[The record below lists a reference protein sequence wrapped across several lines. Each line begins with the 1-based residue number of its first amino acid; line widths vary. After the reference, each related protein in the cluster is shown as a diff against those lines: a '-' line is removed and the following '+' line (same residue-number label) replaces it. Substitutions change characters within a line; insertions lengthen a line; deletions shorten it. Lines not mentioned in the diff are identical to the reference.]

1 MSSKIMMVERRV
13 RSVAV
18 VVTVALVLT
27 AGAVQAGLI
36 SSAPSYNFRAWYL
49 VTEHTGFLVTSEY
62 VDEAACQRN
71 RNATSIC
78 HSGRTLI
85 DQERNKPAVR

>member
-18 VVTVALVLT
+18 VVTVALVLA

-36 SSAPSYNFRAWYL
+36 SRAPSYNFQAWYL

-62 VDEAACQRN
+62 ADEAACQRK
-71 RNATSIC
+71 RNATSVC
-78 HSGRTLI
+78 QSGRTLI
-85 DQERNKPAVR
+85 DHERNKPAVR